1 MMVIPDRDRARVI
14 TPRRP
19 RADDRL
25 RLHKIIS
32 DVFVGATN
40 PSADFSDPPPLHL
53 QLQDPAKDS
62 PRRELE
68 FAVIGRRDQIRCGK
82 ELRCSVAMLMVN
94 KITS

>member
-32 DVFVGATN
+32 DVFVAR
-40 PSADFSDPPPLHL
+40 PIRPPISAIPRRSTFSCRI
-53 QLQDPAKDS
+53 QRRNS

-68 FAVIGRRDQIRCGK
+68 FAVIGRAIRYAAAKSCVVPW
-82 ELRCSVAMLMVN
+82 RC
-94 KITS
+94 

>member
-1 MMVIPDRDRARVI
+1 MI
-14 TPRRP
+14 
-19 RADDRL
+19 RL

-40 PSADFSDPPPLHL
+40 PSSDFSDPPPLHL
-53 QLQDPAKDS
+53 QLQDPAK
-62 PRRELE
+62 EL
-68 FAVIGRRDQIRCGK
+68 AAARAGICGNWPRDQIRCGK